1 MKKNI
6 RIITISLSIMLI
18 MSSCVTTKKIKYLQY
33 MGGDDKTG
41 TETFDQTVSVTPAT
55 YRLMPNDILFIR
67 VITPDP
73 EWSEIFN
80 VAAAGQSGSL
90 TGESASLLGYPVD
103 EQGYIEIPFVE
114 KVKVGGKTLS
124 ETKAELD
131 RVFKNYLNDAA
142 LTVRL
147 VNNFVSVIGEVRS
160 PGRYPLTKDQINI
173 FEAVALAGDLMDYGD
188 RQKVQI
194 IRPSPY
200 GPLVK
205 EFSLADRTILSS
217 EFYFVMPN
225 DIIYVQPR
233 NGRSF
238 QLNSSVTSTILSS
251 ISTILGL
258 VTTFYVIYNY
268 GNQNP

>member
-1 MKKNI
+1 MIKHNNPA
-6 RIITISLSIMLI
+6 IILI
-18 MSSCVTTKKIKYLQY
+18 VLAILASSCVTTKRIKYLQY
-33 MGGDDKTG
+33 AGGTPTNDAL
-41 TETFDQTVSVTPAT
+41 TFDQQISVTPAT

-73 EWSEIFN
+73 QWSEIFN
-80 VAAAGQSGSL
+80 VTTSGSGGSL

-103 EQGYIEIPFVE
+103 AEGYIEMPFVE
-114 KVKVGGKTLS
+114 KIKVGGLTLA
-124 ETKAELD
+124 ETKEELK
-131 RVFKNYLNDAA
+131 RVFKDYLKDAA
-142 LTVRL
+142 ITVRL
-147 VNNFVSVIGEVRS
+147 VNNFISVLGEVGS

-173 FEAVALAGDLMDYGD
+173 FEAIAMAGDMMDYGD

-205 EFSLADRTILSS
+205 EFSVSDRSILNS
-217 EFYFVMPN
+217 EFYYVMPN
-225 DIIYVQPR
+225 DIIYAQPR
-233 NGRSF
+233 KGRTF

-258 VTTFYVIYNY
+258 ITTFYVVYNL
-268 GNQNP
+268 GNANQ